1 MASDQKRITVTLEE
15 DQYVGLEEVAADT
28 GRSLSEAARDAINH
42 YLLGE
47 HWRDTIGKVARE
59 AIGKG
64 RTNEEVLD
72 LVRARF
78 PHARTTP
85 ASVAWY
91 RSQMRREDPGVPT
104 DAQARHEREG
114 KRK

>member
-1 MASDQKRITVTLEE
+1 MASTQKRITVTLEE

-28 GRSLSEAARDAINH
+28 GKSLSDAARDAINH

-47 HWRDTIGKVARE
+47 HWRETIGELARRCIGDGMTNAEALEKVRQ
-59 AIGKG
+59 
-64 RTNEEVLD
+64 
-72 LVRARF
+72 RF

-91 RSQMRREDPGVPT
+91 RSQMRREDPHVPT
-104 DAQARHEREG
+104 DAQARHDRG
-114 KRK
+114 KG

>member
-28 GRSLSEAARDAINH
+28 GKSLSEAARDAINH

-47 HWRDTIGKVARE
+47 HWKDTIGKVATD
-59 AIGKG
+59 AIADG
-64 RTNEEVLD
+64 RTNAEVLD

-85 ASVAWY
+85 SSVAWY
-91 RSQMRREDPGVPT
+91 RSQMRRDDPSVPT
-104 DAQARHEREG
+104 DAQARHERG
-114 KRK
+114 DKGR

>member
-1 MASDQKRITVTLEE
+1 MASTQKRITVTLEE

-28 GRSLSEAARDAINH
+28 GKSLSDAARDAINH

-47 HWRDTIGKVARE
+47 HWKGTIGELARRCIGDGMTNSE
-59 AIGKG
+59 AL
-64 RTNEEVLD
+64 EA
-72 LVRARF
+72 VRERF

-91 RSQMRREDPGVPT
+91 RSQMRREDPHVPT
-104 DAQARHEREG
+104 DAQARHDRGEG
-114 KRK
+114 